1 MDYKELIEAYSAVYD
16 EELREEMLHAE
27 ENYQV
32 LDQFSDNELDEIV
45 EEVILEGSF
54 DIDECVEYIEE
65 AKVTF
70 GHDTEDPDAKR
81 KAERIERVKGA
92 AKRIGK
98 AALEKAKEKAPEIK
112 AAAKKAGKAVVSKVR
127 EKAPAVRDA
136 AKKAVKGILSKGK
149 ELFNRGRSA
158 LAKGLRKGSELASKA
173 AAKVEPKAAPK
184 PEAKK
189 AEREPKPYRGAGSGR
204 REVVGKSVKAA
215 AGEAIKAA
223 RSTKYRGA
231 GAGRKEA
238 ASSGGVSSK
247 GGSIGREGSKGTA
260 LPAAGRSGGSTKAGK
275 VMNKSQRAFRN
286 AARGFGEEYEVIAAL
301 MLEDI
306 IEKGFAESYEEAY
319 ELLEGLTDYE
329 VGEIAENFEFL
340 AEEILS
346 EEVEERDDLFDYIL
360 EYLVA
365 EGYADTNE
373 SALVIM
379 ANMSEEW
386 RNEIIDEELT
396 GSRRERAEK
405 KIKEFRDKNERTKL
419 ATMSN
424 ITYNTGHGGKNTNS
438 RSRTREKIDNY
449 NAMRY

>member
-1 MDYKELIEAYSAVYD
+1 MDYKELIEAYSAVYN

-32 LDQFSDNELDEIV
+32 LDEFSDNELDEIV

-70 GHDTEDPDAKR
+70 GHDTEDPEAKR

-98 AALEKAKEKAPEIK
+98 AAVAKAKEKAPEIK
-112 AAAKKAGKAVVSKVR
+112 AAAKKAGKVVVSKVR
-127 EKAPAVRDA
+127 EKAPAVKAA
-136 AKKAVKGILSKGK
+136 AKKAIKGILSKGK

-173 AAKVEPKAAPK
+173 ASKVEPKKAHPKAAAPEREEPK
-184 PEAKK
+184 
-189 AEREPKPYRGAGSGR
+189 REPKPYRGEGSGR
-204 REVVGKSVKAA
+204 KEVVGKSVKAA
-215 AGEAIKAA
+215 AKEAIKSA
-223 RSTKYRGA
+223 RSTAYRGA

-247 GGSIGREGSKGTA
+247 SGSIGREGSKGTA
-260 LPAAGRSGGSTKAGK
+260 LPAAGKSGGSTKAGK
-275 VMNKSQRAFRN
+275 PMNKSQRAFRN
-286 AARGFGEEYEVIAAL
+286 AARGFGEAYDVIAEL

-306 IEKGFAESYEEAY
+306 IDKGLAETYEEAY
-319 ELLEGLTDYE
+319 EIMEGLTDYE
-329 VGEIAENFEFL
+329 VGEIAENFELL

-346 EEVEERDDLFDYIL
+346 EQVEERDDLFDYIL

-373 SALVIM
+373 DALVIM

-386 RNEIIDEELT
+386 RESIVEE
-396 GSRRERAEK
+396 SMPPRRSKEERSKRAKELGDRQTIRNVVGKYNKEK
-405 KIKEFRDKNERTKL
+405 SSSKQENPDKYY
-419 ATMSN
+419 SN
-424 ITYNTGHGGKNTNS
+424 N
-438 RSRTREKIDNY
+438 
-449 NAMRY
+449 

>member
-16 EELREEMLHAE
+16 EELREEMLYAE

-32 LDQFSDNELDEIV
+32 LDEFSDNELDEIV

-65 AKVTF
+65 AKVTL

-81 KAERIERVKGA
+81 RAERIERVKGA

-112 AAAKKAGKAVVSKVR
+112 AAAKKVGKAVVSKVR
-127 EKAPAVRDA
+127 EKAPAVKAA

-149 ELFNRGRSA
+149 ELFNKGRSA

-189 AEREPKPYRGAGSGR
+189 AEREPKPYRGGGTGR
-204 REVVGKSVKAA
+204 REVVGKSVRAA
-215 AGEAIKAA
+215 AGEAIRAA
-223 RSTKYRGA
+223 RSTTHSG
-231 GAGRKEA
+231 GGVGRREA
-238 ASSGGVSSK
+238 ASSGGVSSR
-247 GGSIGREGSKGTA
+247 GGSIGREGSRGTA
-260 LPAAGRSGGSTKAGK
+260 LPAAKPTKGGRLP
-275 VMNKSQRAFRN
+275 NKGNYAMRRDMHNRN
-286 AARGFGEEYEVIAAL
+286 LAKKLGEEYDVIAAL

-306 IEKGFAESYEEAY
+306 IEKGLAESYEEAY
-319 ELLEGLTDYE
+319 EIMEGLTDYE
-329 VGEIAENFEFL
+329 IGEIAENFELL

-346 EEVEERDDLFDYIL
+346 EQVEERDDLFDSIL

-386 RNEIIDEELT
+386 REEILEGMSDRPLGIVHSFARGKKQPKGEKWEDKYKQD
-396 GSRRERAEK
+396 REG
-405 KIKEFRDKNERTKL
+405 
-419 ATMSN
+419 N
-424 ITYNTGHGGKNTNS
+424 ITGKYSQMQTS
-438 RSRTREKIDNY
+438 KREP
-449 NAMRY
+449 